1 MPPIC
6 ISARYDTTDKNIEI
20 YSVTNSSGSSSASAG
35 TTSTPIST
43 LIKSIGTNE
52 LDLNP
57 TITALP
63 GSDIQLEMRIADTVK
78 DCIST
83 KTRAT
88 ISDSL
93 KGVIQKIYSTRNNIT
108 SDFHGITDP
117 IFQYFKSSNK
127 ENIKPRIFLKG
138 DIISSAYFNVRFCIA
153 ESGMGVEKWA
163 KNRTRVKVI
172 GTFSEAADPAPR
184 TNPDLLWTLFDDWIE
199 FNSAI
204 LNGLFKFP
212 PGSTWKA
219 TRINGS
225 SIDKNYALDGCFTY
239 EIVVGLKQGITPISV
254 NGTSGHKELPNDSS
268 NLNYEYF
275 KGNATKNTYLN
286 ANASSAN
293 ASSANATI
301 PNQKDTNALV
311 ECYKYI
317 VLKEMGDVMQV
328 LQFFIWCQLYC
339 QEYNR
344 EPVVEFPYPDTDE
357 EGNETGTSTPPLLE
371 DVLIYTTDGVVFS
384 LCNMLK
390 VPCLYTGGGHT
401 ALHYIPVKESINN
414 ILKKTLTEAMDFIL
428 AFNRNL
434 KMNLSKSLFT
444 LNSIHYYK
452 EGGRGGVRLAQ
463 CQGDLFKKRIN
474 NIIKS
479 IDIYNKILINL
490 VNAYIVYI
498 EGRQFTDAE
507 ISIIQ
512 DQLDLFIKRIKI
524 EINPNPFNT
533 SDDDID
539 LVALESHIIT
549 ATIDNNSNDGSHYD
563 GGFLFPQ
570 LLTLE
575 YNKGSVNEDGT
586 QRQLKTINKYILL
599 GYLAE
604 PCNTQSRGGTIVDF
618 DNNNFIVGGSNIN
631 DDEYF
636 EEPSDTPFT
645 RNLVNE
651 IFNELEL
658 LGIYTGEFLIIL
670 TLYYT
675 IKELKK
681 TGILIENSS
690 IVVIYN
696 QIVYFIHKNFSY
708 FEIVDTSVDS
718 IITKYFSEY
727 YELSE
732 NTYSS
737 FIKTVYNRE
746 KEILEMVEKNYS
758 ANEENEPFDI
768 EESNSSTNNY
778 KHVIKFIDDTGLYF
792 CSQEDDREA
801 EVPIEDMDVVTA
813 TAIAEAPIAAREKEE
828 KTTEEEAE
836 DIADND
842 YDLKKALKEV
852 DRSRIES
859 INETEKQ
866 QLEKQQLEK
875 QQLEKAQ
882 QNSELFP
889 IRRKVKTYARPV
901 NNFNYGTDYYGTDND
916 VPHKSNSK
924 RNRGEKLDFNNED
937 SDFNDEDEDEDS
949 DLKEI
954 PPLKRINSANNPP
967 NNSVNNEM
975 VITGGSKSKS
985 NKNKTKKHKKSKKQ
999 RKNIKNKSKKQKKT
1013 RKNKSSKNKK

>member
-1 MPPIC
+1 MPPIG

-57 TITALP
+57 TIAALP

-83 KTRAT
+83 KTRAS
-88 ISDSL
+88 IDNSL

-239 EIVVGLKQGITPISV
+239 EIVVGLKQGTTPISV

-268 NLNYEYF
+268 NPNYEYF

-286 ANASSAN
+286 VN
-293 ASSANATI
+293 ASSANATN
-301 PNQKDTNALV
+301 PNQKDANALV

-434 KMNLSKSLFT
+434 KMNLVTSLLT
-444 LNSIHYYK
+444 NDIHFNK
-452 EGGRGGVRLAQ
+452 EGRGGTRVSI
-463 CQGDLFKKRIN
+463 CTKDLVKDRITK
-474 NIIKS
+474 IIS
-479 IDIYNKILINL
+479 FIDIYNKALIDL

-498 EGRQFTDAE
+498 EGTQFTDVPL
-507 ISIIQ
+507 IQ
-512 DQLDLFIKRIKI
+512 NNLDIFIKRIKQ
-524 EINPNPFNT
+524 EINPNLIVTP
-533 SDDDID
+533 DDDID
-539 LVALESHIIT
+539 LEALKAQIST
-549 ATIDNNSNDGSHYD
+549 ATIDSNESDVQTTDSPYN

-570 LLTLE
+570 LLILE
-575 YNKGSVNEDGT
+575 YNKGSVNDDGT

-604 PCNTQSRGGTIVDF
+604 PCLPIVTGGTIIDF
-618 DNNNFIVGGSNIN
+618 DNNNSIIGGNN
-631 DDEYF
+631 
-636 EEPSDTPFT
+636 T
-645 RNLVNE
+645 
-651 IFNELEL
+651 FNESYFGESVPLINVEQFL
-658 LGIYTGEFLIIL
+658 NQLDLIGIDTEGFLIIIVIYL
-670 TLYYT
+670 TT
-675 IKELKK
+675 KELV
-681 TGILIENSS
+681 NSS
-690 IVVIYN
+690 IEYSSIEDSSIVIIYN
-696 QIVYFIHKNFSY
+696 KIVYDIHKNFSY
-708 FEIVDTSVDS
+708 FNYFHERIVIDKIIQYFKEFYYISDKTFLNNIEKIYFKEKKKLEIVKKFQKDDVLD
-718 IITKYFSEY
+718 EY
-727 YELSE
+727 TETDDEGSQ
-732 NTYSS
+732 
-737 FIKTVYNRE
+737 IGK
-746 KEILEMVEKNYS
+746 VEVFEYAK
-758 ANEENEPFDI
+758 
-768 EESNSSTNNY
+768 
-778 KHVIKFIDDTGLYF
+778 VIKFIDDSGLYF
-792 CSQEDDREA
+792 CTPEDD
-801 EVPIEDMDVVTA
+801 
-813 TAIAEAPIAAREKEE
+813 K
-828 KTTEEEAE
+828 KFQEEERVYAASGIMSVESPSIIEYE
-836 DIADND
+836 DGRENV
-842 YDLKKALKEV
+842 KGEV
-852 DRSRIES
+852 TS
-859 INETEKQ
+859 T
-866 QLEKQQLEK
+866 
-875 QQLEKAQ
+875 
-882 QNSELFP
+882 NSFGE
-889 IRRKVKTYARPV
+889 V
-901 NNFNYGTDYYGTDND
+901 NNIENDRVNMEGQQEETPIKTNNY
-916 VPHKSNSK
+916 VV
-924 RNRGEKLDFNNED
+924 
-937 SDFNDEDEDEDS
+937 EDEETMKEQEEQTPIKNNNYVVEDEETMKGQQEQTPIKNNNYVVEDEETMKGQQEETQFKRKREEEEEEELV
-949 DLKEI
+949 LK
-954 PPLKRINSANNPP
+954 PVFKRSSSNPP
-967 NNSVNNEM
+967 KNENPLINPNVVEM
-975 VITGGSKSKS
+975 ETRGGSKS